1 MNVDQLA
8 GEISADAPS
17 GENLEYEQV
26 FIDLELAVAPKEEQQ
41 IGDEIRPA
49 EEPDFGTVEA
59 KALEVLAKS
68 HDLRAAVHLAVARLS
83 RGGIEGLGEALDL
96 IRRYLEEH
104 WETCH
109 PMLDAEDDNDPTM
122 RVNALAA
129 IADRATVLNRL
140 SRAPL
145 TESRA
150 FGRIGLQEVEG
161 ATGEAQARFHA
172 ALKDT
177 DEAVLETRRAAVEAA
192 LGAVRAIEAKCD
204 AEIPGR
210 GPDLSELVTRF
221 SAISK
226 LLRQAGGSAEAAG
239 GEETVPAEGA
249 ERKENRIVQS
259 GDGTIR
265 STADV
270 TRAIEQ
276 IVAFYQQTEPS
287 SPVPILLERAKRL
300 VNADFMTIIRDI
312 APEGMDNVR
321 TLTGL
326 GEDDDDSDGD

>member
-17 GENLEYEQV
+17 GENLEYDQV
-26 FIDLELAVAPKEEQQ
+26 FIDLELAAAPREEQQ

-49 EEPDFGTVEA
+49 EDPDFREVEE
-59 KALEVLAKS
+59 KALGVLAQS
-68 HDLRAAVHLAVARLS
+68 HDLRAAIHLAVARLA
-83 RGGIEGLGEALDL
+83 RGGIEGFADALQL
-96 IRRYLEEH
+96 IRRYLEDH

-109 PMLDAEDDNDPTM
+109 PALDAEDDNDPTM
-122 RVNALAA
+122 RVNALSA
-129 IADRATVLNRL
+129 IADRATVLRRI

-150 FGRIGLQEVEG
+150 FGRISLADVDG
-161 ATGEAQARFHA
+161 ASGETLARFHA
-172 ALKDT
+172 AMKDT
-177 DEAVLETRRAAVEAA
+177 GEDVLTARRAAVDACQE
-192 LGAVRAIEAKCD
+192 AVRAIDAKCD

-210 GPDLSELVTRF
+210 GPDLSGLLARLR
-221 SAISK
+221 AISE
-226 LLRQAGGSAEAAG
+226 LLGQGGSEAAPEKPEAAVALG
-239 GEETVPAEGA
+239 GDVQ
-249 ERKENRIVQS
+249 KEDRIVQS

-321 TLTGL
+321 SLSGL
-326 GEDDDDSDGD
+326 PDDDDEDEND